1 MHLQQPSMFKKIPKP
16 FYYFLSVFLLLNL
29 VQSYFTELIFDES
42 YYWYYSQN
50 MAWGYFDHP
59 PMVALLIKISSL
71 FFDGELGVRFMSCL
85 LSTANLIVLWLLID
99 HPKKK
104 DYVVHFFVLTFSMTL
119 LNAYGFFTLP
129 DTPLLFFTSCFLLI
143 YKKFIEKPSLG
154 LSVLLGIVMACLM
167 YSKYHAVLVI
177 LFVLLSNLKLLK
189 NRFAWYAV
197 IVALLCYMPH
207 FYWLYDNN
215 LVSIKYHLY
224 ERPNGAYSFEKY
236 TLGYFVN
243 LVAIFG
249 LTFPFIYYALFK
261 TKASSLFNKALL
273 FLTYG
278 VLIFFFISSFNRR
291 IQTQWII
298 IICIPMVVIAFN
310 YMLVNR
316 TSMRWIYRLGLA
328 NVVVILYLRVGLI
341 HQPLLFNVFYESHG
355 NKDWVKQIKDEVG
368 DMPVVFENSY
378 RRAPMYAFYSGGNTS
393 FSLNNVQY
401 RKNQYSIEDTEE
413 EVRNREVLYVSK
425 YITDGTFDYT
435 KTDGSVFHANYI
447 ENFNSY
453 RKLECIV
460 EASEEK
466 VSVGQEISL
475 KVYNPYEFDIK
486 LNTLKFAAAYLD
498 NYKKTQHVIP
508 ILVSP
513 MDSTTTV
520 LISKDTTNFTTILP
534 KTKKDSLGYVRIVI
548 SENGLYFGL
557 NGKPI
562 PLQ

>member
-1 MHLQQPSMFKKIPKP
+1 
-16 FYYFLSVFLLLNL
+16 
-29 VQSYFTELIFDES
+29 
-42 YYWYYSQN
+42 

-85 LSTANLIVLWLLID
+85 LSAANLIVLWLLID

-177 LFVLLSNLKLLK
+177 LFVLLSNFKLLK

-298 IICIPMVVIAFN
+298 IICIPMVIIAFN

-328 NVVVILYLRVGLI
+328 NVVVILYLRVGLV

-435 KTDGSVFHANYI
+435 KTDGSVFHAKYI

-460 EASEEK
+460 ETSEEK

>member
-1 MHLQQPSMFKKIPKP
+1 MFKKIPKP

-298 IICIPMVVIAFN
+298 IICIPMVIIAFN

-466 VSVGQEISL
+466 VSVGQKISL

-534 KTKKDSLGYVRIVI
+534 KTKKNSLGYVRIVI